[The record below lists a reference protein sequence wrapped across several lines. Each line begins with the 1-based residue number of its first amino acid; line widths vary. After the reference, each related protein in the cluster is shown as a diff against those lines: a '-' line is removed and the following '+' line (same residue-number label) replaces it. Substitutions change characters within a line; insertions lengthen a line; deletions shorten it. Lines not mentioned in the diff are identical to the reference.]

1 MYVKEIQINN
11 YGAIKDM
18 EYKFKFSADGN
29 PKPVVFIGA
38 NGTGKT
44 LLLSIIVDSLIEM
57 KRNFYNDIPEVSGDN
72 YYRVASKRY
81 IRSNEN
87 SAYSRVVFNNKSFY
101 TDLMVYNYDKF
112 KDGFNPKIYQE
123 VSLNNPT
130 LIKNG
135 FYKNVKSP
143 NENVFEKEVFLY
155 FPIERCYIPT
165 WENRK
170 NDKLMIS
177 FNNTSYLGY
186 DNNTII
192 KTNLLQDIESWVLD
206 VLLDKNLFEMKLIP
220 NNNFSPGMHIILGKN
235 TNIVNAIN
243 QVLNKVFINKYNSV
257 HIGVTPKYHGT
268 RQIHILGIE
277 NNQQAD
283 ERMIVPTF
291 SNLSSGEVMI
301 LGLILSILK
310 SYDNLSDISS
320 VTFDSM
326 NGVVLIDEIDLHL
339 HSDLLKDVL
348 PSLIK
353 MFPRI
358 QFIITSHSPFFLFGM
373 KETFGD
379 ECEFVIMPTGTIT
392 NHIEHFDEV
401 EKCYSIIDDNYKKI
415 LSSLQKANE
424 QLKIIKTPLI
434 ITEGKTD
441 WKHIEH
447 ALSVFKKKGLF
458 TDLDIAFLQY
468 DFDLGDSKLESLLK
482 NLSKISHANKIIGI
496 FDSDS
501 DIGKKYSSAYNFEN
515 NVYGCCIQDDAK
527 RYNCGI
533 SIELLYSREDL
544 KTCDETGRRLY
555 LSDEFTEKSHQ
566 LKENSNIVCNN
577 GTLIDAYKR
586 GLIKIVDSGV
596 FDNEENSLA
605 LSKSDF
611 ADYIYNEDGNFAN
624 VDVSSFKNILESIQ
638 SICKGEV

>member
-81 IRSNEN
+81 LRPNEN
-87 SAYSRVVFNNKSFY
+87 SAYSRIEFDDDSFFV
-101 TDLMVYNYDKF
+101 DLMVKDYSSF
-112 KDGFNPKIYQE
+112 KESFSPQIYQQ
-123 VSLNNPT
+123 VNLRDSSLQ
-130 LIKNG
+130 KNG
-135 FYKNVKSP
+135 FYKHIVAP
-143 NENVFEKEVFLY
+143 RDNVFKKEAFLY
-155 FPIERCYIPT
+155 FPIERYYIPT
-165 WENRK
+165 WENKK
-170 NDKLMIS
+170 NDRLKIA
-177 FNNTSYLGY
+177 FNDESYLGY
-186 DNNTII
+186 DDNTII
-192 KTNLLQDIESWVLD
+192 KSNLLQDLESWILD
-206 VLLDKNLFEMKLIP
+206 VLVDQNLYERHMVPNQNFPQGIP
-220 NNNFSPGMHIILGKN
+220 VLLGKN
-235 TNIVNAIN
+235 TNIFNTIN
-243 QVLNKVFINKYNSV
+243 KILSQVFINKFDSV
-257 HIGVTPKYHGT
+257 RLGVTPKMHGT
-268 RQIHILGIE
+268 RQIEIIGKL
-277 NNQQAD
+277 NNQQ
-283 ERMIVPTF
+283 EQMIVPKF
-291 SNLSSGEVMI
+291 SNLSSGETMI
-301 LGLILSILK
+301 IGLMLSILK
-310 SYDNLSDISS
+310 EYDNLSDISS
-320 VTFDSM
+320 ITFDSM
-326 NGVVLIDEIDLHL
+326 RGVVLIDEIDLHL

-373 KETFGD
+373 KGTFGD

-401 EKCYSIIDDNYKKI
+401 EKCYSIIDDNYKEI

-424 QLKIIKTPLI
+424 QLNIIKTPLI

-515 NVYGCCIQDDAK
+515 NVYGCCIQDDVN

-586 GLIKIVDSGV
+586 CLIKIVDSGV